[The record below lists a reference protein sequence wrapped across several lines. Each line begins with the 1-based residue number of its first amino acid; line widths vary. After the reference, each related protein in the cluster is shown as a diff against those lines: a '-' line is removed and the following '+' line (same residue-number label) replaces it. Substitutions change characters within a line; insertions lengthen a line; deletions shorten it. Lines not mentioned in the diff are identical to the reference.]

1 MGTVSNIF
9 DSIKGSLTSI
19 VIDLFVK
26 IVTNQIHNEDIK
38 AAGIEHGMWISAN
51 AKGKLGASWE
61 GIETVIQD
69 KAAAYLEGLNA
80 GLNADDA
87 V

>member
-1 MGTVSNIF
+1 MGTALNIF
-9 DSIKGSLTSI
+9 DSIKGGLSTI
-19 VIDLFVK
+19 VIDIVVK
-26 IVTNQIHNEDIK
+26 IISGQIRDDDLK
-38 AAGIEHGMWISAN
+38 AAGVEHGKWISAN
-51 AKGKLGASWE
+51 AKGKLGTSWE
-61 GIETVIQD
+61 GIETVVQD